1 MSVGPL
7 SANTTVDIGLTADAA
22 TCQAPGYSSSIS
34 GYYENFDSAT
44 PPALPTGWAKVVV
57 TTTSTVADWA
67 TNAGTRYPSGQP
79 AHSAPNLVYF
89 NSFSSGSGG
98 AARLYR
104 TSDIDLGAVPTTTLS
119 FWMYHETGYSSNADR
134 VQVQVST
141 DSGTTW
147 QNVGAPVA
155 RYNGSTGW
163 AQHTVSLAAYEK
175 EVIRLGFLGISEY
188 GNDVHVD
195 DVLIGETP
203 CLPKSRR
210 SGGG

>member
-1 MSVGPL
+1 MYHD
-7 SANTTVDIGLTADAA
+7 N
-22 TCQAPGYSSSIS
+22 GYSSS
-34 GYYENFDSAT
+34 
-44 PPALPTGWAKVVV
+44 
-57 TTTSTVADWA
+57 
-67 TNAGTRYPSGQP
+67 
-79 AHSAPNLVYF
+79 
-89 NSFSSGSGG
+89 
-98 AARLYR
+98 
-104 TSDIDLGAVPTTTLS
+104 
-119 FWMYHETGYSSNADR
+119 ADR

-203 CLPKSRR
+203 CLPKRRR
-210 SGGG
+210 SGGW